1 MAPKVS
7 CGALRVRNAG
17 ESVELNGWVNRRRDH
32 GGLIFVDLR
41 DHEGITQIVF
51 DPMHPSFSQAEHLR
65 HEDVLNVRGAVR
77 RRPPGTENPR
87 LGTGDVEVAIEAL
100 EILNRSAVPPFQI
113 NVDEDVDENLRLE
126 YRYLDLRRPRLQE
139 NIRLRHRIVKAIR
152 DFFHERGF
160 VEIETPMLIKSTPEG
175 ARDYLVPS
183 RLYPGAFYALPQSP
197 QMLKQIMMIAGFG
210 KYMQIA
216 RCMRDEDQRADRQP
230 EFTQLDVEMSFC
242 TQDEVL
248 ETMESAMRYVWK
260 SVLEIELP
268 PFPRLTHQEAM
279 AKYGLDKPDLRFGL
293 ELADAGSAFAQ
304 TEFGVF
310 RSALEAGGAI
320 LALRYPG
327 GAALSRRDFDALTE
341 TAKQFG
347 GKGMVWIA
355 LGADGT
361 KSSAAKFLSEADIA
375 AVTAAAQAQT
385 GDAVLLFAD
394 TDELAHAVAGK
405 MRNEVGARCNL
416 RDPQQYAF
424 AWVTGFP
431 YLEIDEAT
439 GKPAPAHHPF
449 TSPAPGDWGLID
461 TAPEKMR
468 AQHYD
473 LVLNGYEL
481 GSGSIRIHTPGEQ
494 RKIFEMLGLT
504 SEQIE
509 DRFGFFVRALDYGA
523 PPHGGMA
530 LGIDRIVMIA
540 CGEENIREVIAL
552 PKNQVARD
560 LMMDAPSA
568 VPDQLI
574 SDLHLRRAPTAGTP

>member
-1 MAPKVS
+1 M
-7 CGALRVRNAG
+7 
-17 ESVELNGWVNRRRDH
+17 
-32 GGLIFVDLR
+32 
-41 DHEGITQIVF
+41 
-51 DPMHPSFSQAEHLR
+51 
-65 HEDVLNVRGAVR
+65 
-77 RRPPGTENPR
+77 
-87 LGTGDVEVAIEAL
+87 
-100 EILNRSAVPPFQI
+100 
-113 NVDEDVDENLRLE
+113 
-126 YRYLDLRRPRLQE
+126 
-139 NIRLRHRIVKAIR
+139 
-152 DFFHERGF
+152 
-160 VEIETPMLIKSTPEG
+160 
-175 ARDYLVPS
+175 
-183 RLYPGAFYALPQSP
+183 
-197 QMLKQIMMIAGFG
+197 
-210 KYMQIA
+210 
-216 RCMRDEDQRADRQP
+216 
-230 EFTQLDVEMSFC
+230 
-242 TQDEVL
+242 
-248 ETMESAMRYVWK
+248 
-260 SVLEIELP
+260 
-268 PFPRLTHQEAM
+268 
-279 AKYGLDKPDLRFGL
+279 
-293 ELADAGSAFAQ
+293 
-304 TEFGVF
+304 
-310 RSALEAGGAI
+310 
-320 LALRYPG
+320 
-327 GAALSRRDFDALTE
+327 
-341 TAKQFG
+341 
-347 GKGMVWIA
+347 
-355 LGADGT
+355 
-361 KSSAAKFLSEADIA
+361 
-375 AVTAAAQAQT
+375 
-385 GDAVLLFAD
+385 LLFAD

-504 SEQIE
+504 PEQIE

-574 SDLHLRRAPTAGTP
+574 SDLHLRRAPIAGTP